1 MTVAGFEEFPDELRD
16 TNTVTV
22 ECEETEME
30 PDACGEW
37 SGEYGVH
44 PPEVMMDNRGYLH
57 FKGIPTECPECGN
70 EIALRYNG
78 VLVVTE
84 P

>member
-1 MTVAGFEEFPDELRD
+1 MTVAGFEEFPSELRD
-16 TNTVTV
+16 TNTVFV

-30 PDACGEW
+30 PDACGDWYE
-37 SGEYGVH
+37 EYQVH

-57 FKGIPTECPECGN
+57 FDGIPIECPECGN